1 MEYVLIN
8 IEHFVRPSKA
18 RACLRSS
25 RDFRRFHHRSWVP
38 LFVQDKRS
46 WQNKLHRSRGEEIVY
61 IAIQL
66 AKHEGMKVITGDSK
80 EGKISER
87 GADDVT
93 KKTSRGVIYLTD
105 NQGVGVALDTTYNA
119 SSFVQA
125 AQVLKPGGKRCPTGN
140 T

>member
-1 MEYVLIN
+1 
-8 IEHFVRPSKA
+8 
-18 RACLRSS
+18 
-25 RDFRRFHHRSWVP
+25 
-38 LFVQDKRS
+38 
-46 WQNKLHRSRGEEIVY
+46 
-61 IAIQL
+61 
-66 AKHEGMKVITGDSK
+66 MKVITGDSK